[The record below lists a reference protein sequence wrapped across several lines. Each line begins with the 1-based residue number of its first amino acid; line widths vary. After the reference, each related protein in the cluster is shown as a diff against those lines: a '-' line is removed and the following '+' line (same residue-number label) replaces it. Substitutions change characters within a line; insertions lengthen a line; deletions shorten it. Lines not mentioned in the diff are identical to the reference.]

1 MAILCPTF
9 GFGIFFTGLCG
20 TTLGFEHAGLFYTIS
35 AISMV
40 AIRLASKSFM
50 DTVPVIKTYAVA
62 VACALVEVWH
72 AFGCSHGGGPL
83 FLASGIIYGLALGI
97 AMPVTKSV
105 AIKNTP
111 SECWGAS
118 SALFLLM
125 NDLGIGV
132 PSSLRGAFNDIWGFQ
147 AGTLCL
153 VACQVSSF
161 IAARILFPR

>member
-72 AFGCSHGGGPL
+72 AFGCSHG
-83 FLASGIIYGLALGI
+83 
-97 AMPVTKSV
+97 
-105 AIKNTP
+105 
-111 SECWGAS
+111 
-118 SALFLLM
+118 
-125 NDLGIGV
+125 
-132 PSSLRGAFNDIWGFQ
+132 RGAVVPYI
-147 AGTLCL
+147 
-153 VACQVSSF
+153 
-161 IAARILFPR
+161 